1 MCVLLFLVILP
12 VSFYVLSTNLV
23 YVRSDH
29 PWVLYF
35 VSPVLILS
43 NDPNAPLADQSNSF
57 LLHINSGF
65 ALLVAQTR

>member
-12 VSFYVLSTNLV
+12 VSFYLLLTNLV

-35 VSPVLILS
+35 VSPVLILY
-43 NDPNAPLADQSNSF
+43 NDPDAPLSRTRVTR
-57 LLHINSGF
+57 SGYI
-65 ALLVAQTR
+65 LTLDSRH